1 MALMRKKPKR
11 RKGDEEPKN
20 KGGRPRK
27 ALVHDQVAAMLQI
40 MCTAQEICNVYGIVW
55 ETLDAR
61 VRDWGYDGFSD
72 MKAQYSATGKMSL
85 RREQWKVAKK
95 GNVTMLKHLGEHWLE
110 QHSKA
115 SIDHTSSDKSMSPA
129 APLAP
134 EELLR
139 EAEARGLPPCVLN
152 ALQE

>member
-1 MALMRKKPKR
+1 MRKPQKRRACDNGPKR
-11 RKGDEEPKN
+11 KV
-20 KGGRPRK
+20 GRPRI
-27 ALVHDQVAAMLQI
+27 ALDYEQVAGMIQI
-40 MCTAQEICNVYGIVW
+40 MCTKQEIAGVFGVDIQ
-55 ETLDAR
+55 TLEAR
-61 VRDWGYDGFSD
+61 IKDWGYDNFSH
-72 MKAQYSATGKMSL
+72 MKEQYSATGKMSL